1 MKKVFAIVLALAL
14 AFSLCACN
22 TAPPSTEIT
31 QDGDAETFNLPLCE
45 NAFDF
50 HVRYYSD
57 ESGEREDVYAQERA
71 WLLENPG
78 ARESNWRWDVP
89 DPWWHKDDAVEINVV
104 TTVQPW
110 TTGYT
115 EDFFESR
122 YLVIVELTTP
132 HTNLEDVV
140 YRITEDGAIVFRP
153 LLIGGAFGTMV
164 SYWTV
169 ITEMDNRFQPEQF
182 SVVFIDN
189 PWAT

>member
-1 MKKVFAIVLALAL
+1 MRKTIISAIAAVLALAL
-14 AFSLCACN
+14 YACN
-22 TAPPSTEIT
+22 TAPPAAVEPPS
-31 QDGDAETFNLPLCE
+31 DAETFNLPLCE

-50 HVRYYSD
+50 RIRYYG
-57 ESGEREDVYAQERA
+57 EPGEREDVYAQERA

-110 TTGYT
+110 ATGYT

-169 ITEMDNRFQPEQF
+169 IIELDNCFQPEQF
-182 SVVFIDN
+182 YVEFIDN
-189 PWAT
+189 PWTV